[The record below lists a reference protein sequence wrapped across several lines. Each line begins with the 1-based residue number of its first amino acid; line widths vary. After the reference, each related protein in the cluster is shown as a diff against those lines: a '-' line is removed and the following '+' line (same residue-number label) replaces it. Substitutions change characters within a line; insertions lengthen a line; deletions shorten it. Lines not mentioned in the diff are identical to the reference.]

1 MALTKPPVSEDI
13 AVSAWQFESTDKI
26 NETEQRLNTLLRA
39 IKEATTLA
47 ALQEKIKKL

>member
-1 MALTKPPVSEDI
+1 MPLNKPPVSEDTTT
-13 AVSAWQFESTDKI
+13 SAWQFESTDKI

-39 IKEATTLA
+39 IKEATNLA